1 MNSPIAYFDNAA
13 TTFPKPQ
20 CVIQDTEECLKS
32 YCGNAGRGSHRLAM
46 KTAEMIYDAR
56 ETVGKLV
63 SASPEN
69 VIFTLNTTYALNLA
83 IKGIMKDGGHML
95 ISNME
100 HNSVLRPTVKLAND
114 GKLRYSVFET
124 VSHGTA
130 LPTDKIISN
139 IKEKLCSDTKMI
151 VCIHASN
158 ICSFISPISEIG
170 RFCRQHGLKFT
181 VDAAQSA
188 GHVPIDMISDGID
201 ILCMPG
207 HKGLYAP
214 QGVGIAVL
222 RDGTMLETLV
232 EGGNGIN
239 SLDTDMGTLSPER
252 YESGTLCAPAIIGLA
267 SGVRFITDIGINAIA
282 AHTHSLWER
291 AYSRLSE
298 MRGVTVYDS
307 SDRGSILLF
316 NLRGLPSDAV
326 GEVLAK
332 QGFCLRTGYHCAPLA
347 HKTLMTPDGGAVRI
361 SFGIFNRS
369 DEADLLCDAIYRI
382 AKNGI

>member
-1 MNSPIAYFDNAA
+1 MNSPIIYFDNAA

-20 CVIQDTEECLKS
+20 CVIHEAEECLRT

-46 KTAEMIYDAR
+46 KTAEKIYDAR
-56 ETVGKLV
+56 EAVGKLV
-63 SASPEN
+63 SASPES

-83 IKGIMKDGGHML
+83 IKGVMSNGGHVL

-100 HNSVLRPTVKLAND
+100 HNSVLRPTVKLANE
-114 GKLRYSVFET
+114 GKLRYSIFDT
-124 VSHGTA
+124 VSHGVA

-139 IKEKLCSDTKMI
+139 IKEKLRPDTKMI

-170 RFCRQHGLKFT
+170 RFCKQHGLKFA

-188 GHVPIDMISDGID
+188 GHVPIDMTADGID

-222 RDGTMLETLV
+222 RDGTVLETLV

-239 SLDTDMGTLSPER
+239 SLDTDMGMLTPER
-252 YESGTLCAPAIIGLA
+252 YESGTLCAPAIAGLA
-267 SGVRFITDIGINAIA
+267 SGVRFMTDIGTDTVAKHA
-282 AHTHSLWER
+282 RSLWER

-298 MRGVTVYDS
+298 IKGVTVYGS
-307 SDRGSILLF
+307 RERGSILLF
-316 NLRGLPSDAV
+316 NIIGLPSDVV
-326 GEVLAK
+326 GEVLAE
-332 QGFCLRTGYHCAPLA
+332 QGFCLRTGYHCSPLA
-347 HKTLMTPDGGAVRI
+347 HKALMTADGGAVRV
-361 SFGIFNRS
+361 SFGIFNRN
-369 DEADLLCDAIYRI
+369 DEVDLLCDAIYGI
-382 AKNGI
+382 SKNGI

>member
-1 MNSPIAYFDNAA
+1 MNSPIIYFDNAA

-20 CVIQDTEECLKS
+20 CVIHEAEECLRT

-46 KTAEMIYDAR
+46 KTAEKIYDAR
-56 ETVGKLV
+56 EAVSKLV
-63 SASPEN
+63 SALPEN

-83 IKGIMKDGGHML
+83 IKGVMSNGGHVL

-100 HNSVLRPTVKLAND
+100 HNSVLRPTVRLANE
-114 GKLRYSVFET
+114 GKIRYSIFDT
-124 VSHGTA
+124 VSRGTA

-139 IKEKLCSDTKMI
+139 IKEKLRPDTKMI

-170 RFCRQHGLKFT
+170 RFCKQRGLKFA

-188 GHVPIDMISDGID
+188 GHVPIDMTADGID

-214 QGVGIAVL
+214 QGVGMAVL
-222 RDGTMLETLV
+222 RDGTVLETLV

-239 SLDTDMGTLSPER
+239 SLDTDMGMLTPER
-252 YESGTLCAPAIIGLA
+252 YESGTLCAPAIAGLA
-267 SGVRFITDIGINAIA
+267 SGVRFMTDIGTDTVAKHA
-282 AHTHSLWER
+282 RSLWER

-298 MRGVTVYDS
+298 IKGVTVYGS
-307 SDRGSILLF
+307 RERGSILLF
-316 NLRGLPSDAV
+316 NIIGLPSDAV
-326 GEVLAK
+326 GEVLAE
-332 QGFCLRTGYHCAPLA
+332 QGFCLRTGYHCSPLA
-347 HKTLMTPDGGAVRI
+347 HKALMTADGGAVRV
-361 SFGIFNRS
+361 SFGIFNRN
-369 DEADLLCDAIYRI
+369 DEVDLLCDAIYGI
-382 AKNGI
+382 SKNGI